1 MATKKPTP
9 KFGKESAKESA
20 KEERMEK
27 KMSPAA
33 YKKVEKSEGEPGFK
47 KGGMVK
53 GRKC

>member
-9 KFGKESAKESA
+9 KFGKESA